1 MANTVTL
8 ELNSQPEM
16 PKLSDEAHRLQQEHS
31 ELQARLQE
39 LDNRLYLTPQE
50 EFERKTIQK
59 LKLQK
64 KDQIA
69 ALTVSYAGNS

>member
-8 ELNSQPEM
+8 ELHSQLEM
-16 PKLSDEAHRLQQEHS
+16 PGLSDEAKRLQQEHS
-31 ELQARLQE
+31 ELQARLE
-39 LDNRLYLTPQE
+39 ALDNRLYLTPQE

-64 KDQIA
+64 KDRIA
-69 ALTVSYAGNS
+69 ALTVSYAGTS

>member
-1 MANTVTL
+1 MANTMTL
-8 ELNSQPEM
+8 ELQSDLEM
-16 PKLSDEAHRLQQEHS
+16 PGLSDEARRLKQEHS
-31 ELQARLQE
+31 ELQARLEE
-39 LDNRLYLTPQE
+39 LDNRIYLTPQE

-69 ALTVSYAGNS
+69 ALAVGYAGSS

>member
-1 MANTVTL
+1 MANLMTF
-8 ELNSQPEM
+8 ELHSDLEM
-16 PKLSDEAHRLQQEHS
+16 PGLSDEAERLRREHS
-31 ELQARLQE
+31 ELQARLEE

-64 KDQIA
+64 KDRIA
-69 ALTVSYAGNS
+69 ALAVSYAGTS